1 MNLILTTSLILATCV
16 ICAVFSRASSYR
28 RFHHFGESSGE
39 TEPQAQQAHHDQHSQ
54 HSQHGQA
61 TTEYALVLLGAGLI
75 ALILITWATTG
86 GAEGRIGQLFDSVI
100 DTITSRI

>member
-1 MNLILTTSLILATCV
+1 MNLLLTVLLLLATF
-16 ICAVFSRASSYR
+16 AVAAWFSRASALR
-28 RFHHFGESSGE
+28 RLRVSQVHDNPQQPDSG
-39 TEPQAQQAHHDQHSQ
+39 ADN
-54 HSQHGQA
+54 QHGQA